1 MKKLAF
7 LFIAIVAIASLSACR
22 VEKVNEKNE
31 PKKTFTLNLRD
42 FNSISNQSNC
52 NIFFTQSDTFK
63 VVLKAPQHWYDTHT
77 IAVRDGQLTIE
88 EKPQKKQK
96 GITVLRFNSHSQDAV
111 MYVSAPSLT
120 ALSTA
125 GSGDFYAE
133 TDLTGQS
140 FVMKTAGSS
149 TSMLK
154 RVVMTDDF
162 AYKLAGSGEINA
174 DTIQAKTA
182 SFRIAGSGDVRV
194 KLVNVDDTKLA
205 IAGSG
210 SGTLNFDQCGH
221 AKVEISGSGDI
232 TLAGTLRSLDK
243 DIAGSGDIDTSKLQ
257 WQK

>member
-22 VEKVNEKNE
+22 IEKVYEKNE
-31 PKKTFTLNLRD
+31 PKKAFTLNLRD

-96 GITVLRFNSHSQDAV
+96 GITVFRFNSYSQDAV

-140 FVMKTAGSS
+140 FVMQTAGSS

-182 SFRIAGSGDVRV
+182 SFRIAGSGEVRV
-194 KLVNVDDTKLA
+194 KLVNVAAISRSPVPCTLSTKTSPAAATSIHQNCSGRSNHSSNTKHTKLCH
-205 IAGSG
+205 S
-210 SGTLNFDQCGH
+210 
-221 AKVEISGSGDI
+221 I
-232 TLAGTLRSLDK
+232 TTRPS
-243 DIAGSGDIDTSKLQ
+243 SCR
-257 WQK
+257 

>member
-1 MKKLAF
+1 
-7 LFIAIVAIASLSACR
+7 
-22 VEKVNEKNE
+22 
-31 PKKTFTLNLRD
+31 
-42 FNSISNQSNC
+42 
-52 NIFFTQSDTFK
+52 
-63 VVLKAPQHWYDTHT
+63 
-77 IAVRDGQLTIE
+77 
-88 EKPQKKQK
+88 
-96 GITVLRFNSHSQDAV
+96 

-140 FVMKTAGSS
+140 FVMQTAGSS

-221 AKVEISGSGDI
+221 AKVAISGSGDI
-232 TLAGTLRSLDK
+232 TLAGTLHSLDK